1 MGIRDLR
8 EYIKK
13 LCGTYDIEK
22 LGRDDEPFFKYVNGA
37 GRIVK
42 KVISSVADFASNA
55 EEQLFYEFV
64 QNAYDANSDS
74 LMFFAN
80 EKYLIVLNNGLPFYT
95 DQDVHTRD
103 GELFSFLAKGASDK
117 NSDDALG
124 YYGQGSKLLYSLIT
138 DTGLANTRD
147 LLYKS
152 IYEQKKGPY
161 VISWNDTV
169 QLNNFLLDEADW
181 EYNDFDNEKDN
192 ILICKV
198 VDSYF
203 PVIPG
208 ISDEYFS
215 DTEYHDV
222 VNAFNELVDP
232 RRNLNLLRQGTA
244 IIIPLGKGQYE
255 KISNEDNLKKVR
267 TRLGGFSS
275 LTSDKEYNK
284 GKHINH
290 IFVFGEEVAQH
301 EVKSI
306 IVDTKIEGETIRYH
320 FAFNPIFAEDGYVNF
335 FKGLPILQA
344 KYNLGFI
351 IDSQAFQLDNSRQ
364 RINDFD
370 KTKQQLMLAFNGLL
384 MKIED
389 LKSTKSDAFGYVYKS
404 LLVTNIP
411 EGEDYDFIREPFE
424 SVFNPFFKDNV
435 FTGSNDYVKLEN
447 ARVGSYS
454 QIINLRE
461 IGINDKK
468 WADSATA
475 KLYKTHKIKIDSYPI
490 SNIIEDSD
498 KAKLS
503 SFLLRMNESEYEQ
516 FSDKFRLESV
526 QNFPDVAIYR
536 SNKGK
541 MYTFNQVIGT
551 EPIFYFTK
559 ETPSLKS
566 IYLGFEALEY
576 IITPVS
582 ETENNFWSHIYQKV
596 KEKTYLFTVSD
607 AGKECCCG
615 ILKMLT
621 TYSPSIYQSAVR
633 SIELFPNMLG
643 MRMPFKYILSDRPKN
658 TCILDKFMLK
668 GYKPES
674 LDIKWLC
681 SSDDQKWELL
691 VSNFKFI
698 KNYSDWKSEASQYIK
713 DIKTIYNNSS
723 AKQENISLYLT
734 KEGVPTDTEEHYLK
748 GSDRLNNDEYNKV
761 ALHFKECNFVPYNFM
776 ADLSRKPFAMTSLDL
791 RDILD
796 NGEKV
801 SLKLLSL
808 LLKVDPYLLNYSY
821 IKNKDGQF
829 SIFKL
834 DGGKNFIG
842 SDLNAD
848 ASTLKM
854 LSENDYHQI
863 PDNVVRILDNDEI
876 NEYRFPYN
884 KELVDDITSRCQDK
898 TLLFPIIRICND
910 DTKAN
915 YFNNILTSI
924 NISSTVDEDDVVWDI
939 LKYASTNEEYRE
951 SVFSAIRFNGKSL
964 PDTIKARKVTCRDKE
979 YDVYDLIDDYKED
992 NSLIESF
999 LKLLPDG
1006 EWFRSCYYNDKEES
1020 ISTEDVYSQLTYD
1033 DLSLV
1038 QLEFSLNY
1046 FYENEPDLEDNKF
1059 SVSDSVSLKS
1069 TLEMIG
1075 NNDFPDVDK
1084 YLEINGFYKSVQV
1097 KAPKELLLEEEIM
1110 PSEIQEWLSDPKSL
1124 GKITGYYTDS
1134 SDHIKFRQAIHDGI
1148 NYVGTYD
1155 SIVSD
1160 TGVLERTISW
1170 LLANTEEFFYGSSTF
1185 DTLKGFIESI
1195 PEDAELDQIPVI
1207 EFNGRIKEDKAL
1219 MNLCLYGDAKDFIS
1233 VDNNEFLQ
1241 RLATSTKLQ
1250 SFVQNHH
1257 VVYYQTTDW
1266 FEKHGIKAAGKKWS
1280 VSNSA
1285 QVKKTYQEWEEPI
1298 YKHWKEKEGITIYT
1312 SPNKIG
1318 TDFFI
1323 QRNKET
1329 IFQEQI
1335 KERSFGYDHIKKFIV
1350 VNFPNSG
1357 NDKLLTLLT
1366 KVSEY
1371 APFFT
1376 QPFVRLQQMFLEDY
1390 QNIQAEA
1397 EKHNLDIKK
1406 VVKEAINAKKTGTNE
1421 QPGEGEK
1428 EPANN
1433 EGDVNLGLDQET
1445 KKKLENNKDAV
1456 KDIIKSYSE
1465 DELKKLAENPEDIKA
1480 KLEDIEEEEDPESQV
1495 RQTIGYIGELIYKYY
1510 LQDKLYKDMEFAA
1523 DEGKGE
1529 YDFKYDNIYVD
1540 VKTNLYSFKGSTVPF
1555 YLHISQSKFLQEHP
1569 ESNYRIVRI
1578 SLKDLD
1584 LEEEYLRIRSLYG
1597 VDTNPREN
1605 ERLKKDCDKIARKYW
1620 RKANIEE
1627 FNSLSPEYSI
1637 KLEVKNNKHA

>member
-1 MGIRDLR
+1 MDIRDLR

-181 EYNDFDNEKDN
+181 EYTDFDNEKEN

-244 IIIPLGKGQYE
+244 IIIPLGKGQYG

-384 MKIED
+384 KKIED
-389 LKSTKSDAFGYVYKS
+389 LKSTKGDAFGYVYKS
-404 LLVTNIP
+404 LLATNIP

-447 ARVGSYS
+447 ARIDSYS

-475 KLYKTHKIKIDSYPI
+475 KLYKTHKIKIESYPI

-503 SFLLRMNESEYEQ
+503 SFLLRMNEGEYEQ
-516 FSDKFRLESV
+516 FSDKFRLEPV
-526 QNFPDVAIYR
+526 QYFPDVAIYR

-566 IYLGFEALEY
+566 IYLGFEDLEY

-582 ETENNFWSHIYQKV
+582 EAENNFWSHIYQKV

-607 AGKECCCG
+607 AGRECCCG

-801 SLKLLSL
+801 SLKLLS
-808 LLKVDPYLLNYSY
+808 
-821 IKNKDGQF
+821 
-829 SIFKL
+829 
-834 DGGKNFIG
+834 
-842 SDLNAD
+842 
-848 ASTLKM
+848 
-854 LSENDYHQI
+854 H
-863 PDNVVRILDNDEI
+863 
-876 NEYRFPYN
+876 
-884 KELVDDITSRCQDK
+884 
-898 TLLFPIIRICND
+898 
-910 DTKAN
+910 
-915 YFNNILTSI
+915 
-924 NISSTVDEDDVVWDI
+924 
-939 LKYASTNEEYRE
+939 
-951 SVFSAIRFNGKSL
+951 
-964 PDTIKARKVTCRDKE
+964 
-979 YDVYDLIDDYKED
+979 
-992 NSLIESF
+992 
-999 LKLLPDG
+999 
-1006 EWFRSCYYNDKEES
+1006 
-1020 ISTEDVYSQLTYD
+1020 
-1033 DLSLV
+1033 
-1038 QLEFSLNY
+1038 
-1046 FYENEPDLEDNKF
+1046 
-1059 SVSDSVSLKS
+1059 
-1069 TLEMIG
+1069 
-1075 NNDFPDVDK
+1075 
-1084 YLEINGFYKSVQV
+1084 
-1097 KAPKELLLEEEIM
+1097 
-1110 PSEIQEWLSDPKSL
+1110 
-1124 GKITGYYTDS
+1124 
-1134 SDHIKFRQAIHDGI
+1134 
-1148 NYVGTYD
+1148 
-1155 SIVSD
+1155 
-1160 TGVLERTISW
+1160 
-1170 LLANTEEFFYGSSTF
+1170 
-1185 DTLKGFIESI
+1185 
-1195 PEDAELDQIPVI
+1195 
-1207 EFNGRIKEDKAL
+1207 
-1219 MNLCLYGDAKDFIS
+1219 
-1233 VDNNEFLQ
+1233 
-1241 RLATSTKLQ
+1241 
-1250 SFVQNHH
+1250 
-1257 VVYYQTTDW
+1257 
-1266 FEKHGIKAAGKKWS
+1266 
-1280 VSNSA
+1280 
-1285 QVKKTYQEWEEPI
+1285 
-1298 YKHWKEKEGITIYT
+1298 
-1312 SPNKIG
+1312 
-1318 TDFFI
+1318 
-1323 QRNKET
+1323 
-1329 IFQEQI
+1329 
-1335 KERSFGYDHIKKFIV
+1335 
-1350 VNFPNSG
+1350 
-1357 NDKLLTLLT
+1357 
-1366 KVSEY
+1366 
-1371 APFFT
+1371 
-1376 QPFVRLQQMFLEDY
+1376 
-1390 QNIQAEA
+1390 
-1397 EKHNLDIKK
+1397 
-1406 VVKEAINAKKTGTNE
+1406 
-1421 QPGEGEK
+1421 
-1428 EPANN
+1428 
-1433 EGDVNLGLDQET
+1433 
-1445 KKKLENNKDAV
+1445 
-1456 KDIIKSYSE
+1456 
-1465 DELKKLAENPEDIKA
+1465 
-1480 KLEDIEEEEDPESQV
+1480 
-1495 RQTIGYIGELIYKYY
+1495 
-1510 LQDKLYKDMEFAA
+1510 
-1523 DEGKGE
+1523 
-1529 YDFKYDNIYVD
+1529 
-1540 VKTNLYSFKGSTVPF
+1540 
-1555 YLHISQSKFLQEHP
+1555 
-1569 ESNYRIVRI
+1569 
-1578 SLKDLD
+1578 
-1584 LEEEYLRIRSLYG
+1584 
-1597 VDTNPREN
+1597 
-1605 ERLKKDCDKIARKYW
+1605 
-1620 RKANIEE
+1620 
-1627 FNSLSPEYSI
+1627 
-1637 KLEVKNNKHA
+1637 